1 MNGNRYNSKEFYSKL
16 IYTQNYF
23 TPFKWKYIIPDGL
36 LKGIDKNK
44 IYVRNEKF
52 YDYICGLY
60 YKDDIDSLI
69 NGYFL
74 FSKDYN
80 DLKFE
85 NFSKYIY
92 KWNFLKRN
100 YKKIIKKDSI
110 LLPEVINNKKESNEQ
125 NKENKEIDLFRIE
138 ESKYFELYH
147 NSRINGLTLAYIF
160 LLNLDVLNLIKKES
174 KETKSMIKLE
184 NYKIL
189 FRNIQLLKLL
199 LNSKQK

>member
-23 TPFKWKYIIPDGL
+23 TPFNWNYKIPDSL
-36 LKGIDKNK
+36 LKNISKNK
-44 IYVRNEKF
+44 IYIKNEKF
-52 YDYICGLY
+52 YDYICSLY
-60 YKDDIDSLI
+60 YIDDVNSLI

-74 FSKDYN
+74 FNKDYN
-80 DLKFE
+80 SLKFE

-92 KWNFLKRN
+92 KWNYFLKN
-100 YKKIIKKDSI
+100 YKKIIKKDLI
-110 LLPEVINNKKESNEQ
+110 LLPEVINS
-125 NKENKEIDLFRIE
+125 NKELDDIFRIE
-138 ESKYFELYH
+138 ESKYFKLYH

-160 LLNLDVLNLIKKES
+160 LLNLDILNLIKKDS

-199 LNSKQK
+199 LKSKKSNSQNSQN